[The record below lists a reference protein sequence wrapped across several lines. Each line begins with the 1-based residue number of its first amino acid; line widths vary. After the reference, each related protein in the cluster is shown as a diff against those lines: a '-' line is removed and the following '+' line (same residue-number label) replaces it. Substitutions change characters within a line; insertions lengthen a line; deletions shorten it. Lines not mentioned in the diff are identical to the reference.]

1 MPNKLTKKNILI
13 LSCGTRNKVVQGFK
27 KLKYVDKVICTDSSP
42 YAPALYEGD
51 IGIIVPRITE
61 ENYLDIILSIC
72 SEYHIDGLLSLID
85 PELSIIAENKDEFL
99 KINCVPMI
107 SDQRAINNCFD
118 KNSFA
123 KVLKE
128 HNLTTI
134 PSCSTVKRAKIGLNS
149 GELQYPLMLKPA
161 KGSASI
167 GLNKIHNLAE
177 LQKFDNVEKELI
189 IQEWIEFQEYGVDC
203 YIDLLTGKLVDIFIK
218 QKLKMRAGETDKAI
232 SIHNSLIKETIINF
246 LENYPYQFYGVID
259 FDVFCNDEICLVSE
273 VNPRFGGGYPHAHAA
288 GLDYPKYFLN
298 NLNNIPNQ
306 PFDDYSY
313 EEGIIMMKYNEIM
326 IKNQTNLLNNN

>member
-1 MPNKLTKKNILI
+1 MTNKLTKKNILI
-13 LSCGTRNKVVQGFK
+13 LSCGTRNKVVQAFK
-27 KLKYVDKVICTDSSP
+27 NLNCVNQVVCTDSSL

-61 ENYLDIILSIC
+61 ENYLDTILSIC
-72 SEYHIDGLLSLID
+72 SEYHIDGVLSLID
-85 PELSIIAENKDEFL
+85 PELILIAENQDEFL
-99 KINCVPMI
+99 KINCIPMI
-107 SDQRAINNCFD
+107 SDLAAIKNCFD
-118 KNSFA
+118 KNKFSQ
-123 KVLKE
+123 LLE
-128 HNLTTI
+128 ENNLSTI
-134 PSCSTVKRAKIGLNS
+134 SSYSSIEMAIKALECGDLIF
-149 GELQYPLMLKPA
+149 PLMLKPA

-167 GLNKIHNLAE
+167 GLNKIHNLTE